1 MIWKNYFFTVD
12 FTADAEFFKRFNA
25 GDVLT
30 GQDAEL
36 MAGVFQNNDPHP
48 SKRDLWNVN
57 PEHDYSLLNA
67 EVVFHGKN
75 NDLMPTNAKF
85 THVLILDFT
94 ETECEQPDGRVY
106 LQYNA

>member
-75 NDLMPTNAKF
+75 NDLMPTNAKI
-85 THVLILDFT
+85 TT
-94 ETECEQPDGRVY
+94 C
-106 LQYNA
+106 